1 VKTKLAL
8 ALTVIAAAV
17 MCQSPATAQR
27 MEGMHGGGMFGG
39 PMMAAYLGLTQDQM
53 SQLKTLRTTEATT
66 VKPLMQQMESYRQQL
81 DQMTQSTN
89 ALSAAALQNLANQ
102 MAQIQAQ
109 LTVARAQMEWTIYN
123 KVLTEDQQAKLA
135 SFQQQMQQMRQN
147 WKANSSSNATPT
159 ANQ

>member
-8 ALTVIAAAV
+8 ALTVIAAV
-17 MCQSPATAQR
+17 VTCQSPASAQR
-27 MEGMHGGGMFGG
+27 MAGMRGGGMFGG

-53 SQLKTLRTTEATT
+53 SQLKTMRATEATT
-66 VKPLMQQMESYRQQL
+66 IKPLMQQMGTYRQQL

-89 ALSAAALQNLANQ
+89 ALNSGALQTLANE

-109 LTVARAQMEWTIYN
+109 LTVARAQMQWQIYN

-147 WKANSSSNATPT
+147 WKANSSSSASPAAT
-159 ANQ
+159 Q